1 MNLGE
6 KKVKEFYQKNKKTL
20 LTFALVGFIIFL
32 SACGRTDAIGP
43 DSEGLWDGLIISN
56 LSRFILWLSEFLGGS
71 YGMAIVVF
79 TALGQILLLP
89 LTNYQQKSMEKTQEI
104 QPQMEALREK
114 YSARDEA
121 TKEKLQTEM
130 KKLQDEAGVN
140 PLAGCLPLIIQ
151 MPIFIALYQTVT
163 RTPELAQGNFLWL
176 ELGSPDP
183 IYVLPLL
190 AAAFTLLNSWMMQYG
205 NPNAKSNALITFLMP
220 AMIFFITFRV
230 ASSLALYFV
239 ASNATR
245 VLMTL
250 LTNNPFKKR
259 RVLQE
264 KAREEEEAERRRKR
278 ALNRARKTGR
288 SIRK

>member
-1 MNLGE
+1 M
-6 KKVKEFYQKNKKTL
+6 KEFYKKNKKTL
-20 LTFALVGFIIFL
+20 LTLALAAFVIFL
-32 SACGRTDAIGP
+32 SACGRQDVVDSSSTGFWDSIVIYNLQRLLLWMSDILGSNGLAI
-43 DSEGLWDGLIISN
+43 I
-56 LSRFILWLSEFLGGS
+56 
-71 YGMAIVVF
+71 VF

-89 LTNYQQKSMEKTQEI
+89 LTNYQQKSMEKTQEL
-104 QPQMEALREK
+104 QPKMDALREK

-130 KKLQDEAGVN
+130 QKLQDEAGVN
-140 PLAGCLPLIIQ
+140 PLAGCLPLLIQ

-163 RTPELAQGNFLWL
+163 RTPALQEADFLWL
-176 ELGSPDP
+176 QLGFPDP
-183 IYVLPLL
+183 LYILPLL
-190 AAAFTLLNSWMMQYG
+190 AAGFTFLNSWLMQYG

-220 AMIFFITFRV
+220 ALIFFITFRV

-239 ASNATR
+239 ASNGTR

-259 RVLQE
+259 QE
-264 KAREEEEAERRRKR
+264 LEELAREEEEAEKRRQR

-288 SIRK
+288 SVKK

>member
-6 KKVKEFYQKNKKTL
+6 KKVKEFYKKNKKTL
-20 LTFALVGFIIFL
+20 LTLALAAFVIFL
-32 SACGRTDAIGP
+32 SACGRQDVVDSSSTGFWDSIVIYNLQRLLLWMSDILGSNGLAI
-43 DSEGLWDGLIISN
+43 I
-56 LSRFILWLSEFLGGS
+56 
-71 YGMAIVVF
+71 VF

-89 LTNYQQKSMEKTQEI
+89 LTNYQQKSMEKTQEL
-104 QPQMEALREK
+104 QPKMDALREK

-130 KKLQDEAGVN
+130 QKLQDEAGVN
-140 PLAGCLPLIIQ
+140 PLAGCLPLLIQ

-163 RTPELAQGNFLWL
+163 RTPALQEADFLWL
-176 ELGSPDP
+176 QLGFPDP
-183 IYVLPLL
+183 LYILPLL
-190 AAAFTLLNSWMMQYG
+190 AAGFTFLNSWLMQYG

-220 AMIFFITFRV
+220 ALIFFITFRV

-239 ASNATR
+239 ASNGTR

-259 RVLQE
+259 QE
-264 KAREEEEAERRRKR
+264 LEELAREEEEAEKRRQR

-288 SIRK
+288 SVKK

>member
-6 KKVKEFYQKNKKTL
+6 KKVKEFYKKNKKTL
-20 LTFALVGFIIFL
+20 LTLALAAFVIFL
-32 SACGRTDAIGP
+32 SACGRQDVVDSSSTGFWDSIVIYNLQRLLLWMSDILGSNGLAI
-43 DSEGLWDGLIISN
+43 I
-56 LSRFILWLSEFLGGS
+56 
-71 YGMAIVVF
+71 VF

-89 LTNYQQKSMEKTQEI
+89 LTNYQQKSMEKTQEL
-104 QPQMEALREK
+104 QPKMDALREK

-130 KKLQDEAGVN
+130 QKLQEEAGVN
-140 PLAGCLPLIIQ
+140 PLAGCLPLLIQ

-163 RTPELAQGNFLWL
+163 RTPALQEADFLWL
-176 ELGSPDP
+176 QLGFPDP
-183 IYVLPLL
+183 LYILPLL
-190 AAAFTLLNSWMMQYG
+190 AAGFTFLNSWLMQYG

-220 AMIFFITFRV
+220 ALIFFITFRV

-239 ASNATR
+239 ASNGTR

-259 RVLQE
+259 QE
-264 KAREEEEAERRRKR
+264 LEESAREEEEAEKRRQR

-288 SIRK
+288 SVKK

>member
-6 KKVKEFYQKNKKTL
+6 KKVKEFYKKNKKTL
-20 LTFALVGFIIFL
+20 LMFALVAFVVFL
-32 SACGRTDAIGP
+32 SACARTETIGP
-43 DSEGLWDGLIISN
+43 ESEGLWDGIIIYN
-56 LSRFILWLSEFLGGS
+56 LSRLILWLSNLLGS
-71 YGMAIVVF
+71 YGLAIIVF
-79 TALGQILLLP
+79 TSLGQVLLLP

-104 QPQMEALREK
+104 QPKMEALREK

-121 TKEKLQTEM
+121 TQEKLQSEI

-140 PLAGCLPLIIQ
+140 PLAGCLPLLIQ

-183 IYVLPLL
+183 LYILPLL
-190 AAAFTLLNSWMMQYG
+190 AAGFTLLNSWLMQYG
-205 NPNAKSNALITFLMP
+205 NPNGKSNALLNYLMP

-230 ASSLALYFV
+230 SSSLALYFV

-259 RVLQE
+259 RILEE
-264 KAREEEEAERRRKR
+264 KAEEEEAAERRRQR

-288 SIRK
+288 SVKK

>member
-6 KKVKEFYQKNKKTL
+6 KKVKEFYKKNKKTL
-20 LTFALVGFIIFL
+20 LTVALAAFVIFL
-32 SACGRTDAIGP
+32 SACGRQDVVDSSSTGFWDSIIIYNLQRLLLWMSDILGSNGLAI
-43 DSEGLWDGLIISN
+43 I
-56 LSRFILWLSEFLGGS
+56 
-71 YGMAIVVF
+71 VF

-89 LTNYQQKSMEKTQEI
+89 LTNYQQKSMEKTQEL
-104 QPQMEALREK
+104 QPKMDALREK

-130 KKLQDEAGVN
+130 QKLQEEAGVN
-140 PLAGCLPLIIQ
+140 PLAGCLPLLIQ

-163 RTPELAQGNFLWL
+163 RTPALQEADFLWL
-176 ELGSPDP
+176 QLGFPDP
-183 IYVLPLL
+183 LYILPLL
-190 AAAFTLLNSWMMQYG
+190 AAGFTFLNSWLMQYG

-220 AMIFFITFRV
+220 ALIFFITFRV

-239 ASNATR
+239 ASNGTR

-259 RVLQE
+259 QE
-264 KAREEEEAERRRKR
+264 LEELAREEEEAEKRRQR

-288 SIRK
+288 SVKK

>member
-1 MNLGE
+1 M
-6 KKVKEFYQKNKKTL
+6 KDFYKKNKKSL
-20 LTFALVGFIIFL
+20 LMFALVAFVVFL
-32 SACGRTDAIGP
+32 SACGRVDAIGP
-43 DSEGLWDGLIISN
+43 ESEGFWDGLIIYN
-56 LSRFILWLSEFLGGS
+56 LSRFILWLSDLLGGS
-71 YGMAIVVF
+71 YGIAIIVF
-79 TALGQILLLP
+79 TSLGQILLLP
-89 LTNYQQKSMEKTQEI
+89 LTNQQKSMEKTQEI

-121 TKEKLQTEM
+121 TQEKLQTEM

-140 PLAGCLPLIIQ
+140 PLAGCLPLLIQ

-163 RTPELAQGNFLWL
+163 RTPELATGNFLWL
-176 ELGSPDP
+176 ELGQPDP
-183 IYVLPLL
+183 IYILPLL

-205 NPNAKSNALITFLMP
+205 NPNAKSNAAMTYMMP
-220 AMIFFITFRV
+220 IMIFFITFRV

-250 LTNNPFKKR
+250 LTNNPFVKR
-259 RVLQE
+259 RKLEE
-264 KAREEEEAERRRKR
+264 KAREEEEAERRRQR

-288 SIRK
+288 SVKK